1 MSFMV
6 NAKLQ
11 AGYIF
16 GDNLNKEYVYMPG
29 SEIGVK
35 NPICVLEQKDQRTD
49 VSLREAVN
57 LVTKLSLKPVNHP
70 IWGEKTC

>member
-1 MSFMV
+1 MV